1 MSREQ
6 KRTAMS
12 WLLLRIPA
20 AATIALT
27 ASYVLAYYFP

>member
-12 WLLLRIPA
+12 WFLLKIPM
-20 AATIALT
+20 AATFAIT